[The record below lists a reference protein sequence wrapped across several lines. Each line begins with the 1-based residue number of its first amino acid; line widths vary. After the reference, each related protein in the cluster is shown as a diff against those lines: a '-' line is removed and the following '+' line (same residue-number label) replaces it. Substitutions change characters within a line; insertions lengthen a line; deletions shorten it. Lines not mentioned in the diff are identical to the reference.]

1 MDRPACQ
8 PHAIDVMNCGFRRN
22 SAGMRGVYHCAGLR
36 DPERS
41 GNNRMTPASIDPPV
55 RRLEDLPSPKGLPWL
70 GNALQLEP
78 SRLHLILEGWG
89 AQLGEVYTFGLGPK
103 RVFVS
108 SDPQHLQTALRERP
122 ERYRRYAPIEKVI
135 AEMGFNGVFSVE
147 GDAWRPQRRLIMQA
161 LASTNFR
168 AFFPTIQGITERL
181 RCRWQRA
188 ADTGATV
195 QMTEDLVRYTVDVTT
210 ALSFGE
216 DPNTI
221 DQAGDLI
228 QDHLA
233 RIFPMINSRINAPL
247 PWWRVMK
254 LPKDRR
260 FERSLLAVS
269 RHIDGLIVRARQR
282 MHDMPADT
290 PRNLLEA
297 MLKSAGEPGSGITDP
312 MIAANVMTLLLAGED
327 TTAHTLAWTLSFL
340 CSDPPMQARLQ
351 AAAADTLATARVCE
365 RFEDLSRLD
374 LFEATA
380 HEATRLKPIVP
391 LFYLEP
397 VVDVVLGNV
406 AIPKG
411 TPLFF
416 MLRPAMRD
424 ERYFGRPD
432 DFLPE
437 RWASGHAAI
446 QPHDTRAYA
455 QFGAG
460 PRVCP
465 GRHLA
470 GMELRM
476 VLSMLARNFQVEATE
491 DTASAKEVLNFAM
504 MPSAMPVRLRAL

>member
-1 MDRPACQ
+1 MTQ
-8 PHAIDVMNCGFRRN
+8 V
-22 SAGMRGVYHCAGLR
+22 SAEAL
-36 DPERS
+36 
-41 GNNRMTPASIDPPV
+41 V
-55 RRLEDLPSPKGLPWL
+55 RRLDDLPSPKGLPLL
-70 GNALQLEP
+70 GNALQLDP
-78 SRLHLILEGWG
+78 SRLHLILEQWCR
-89 AQLGEVYTFGLGPK
+89 QLGESYTFGLGPK
-103 RVFVS
+103 RIFVS
-108 SDPQHLQTALRERP
+108 SNPVHLQTALRERP
-122 ERYRRYAPIEKVI
+122 ERYRRYSPIEEVI

-147 GDAWRPQRRLIMQA
+147 GEAWRPQRRLIMHA

-168 AFFPTIQGITERL
+168 AFFPTMQAITERL

-188 ADTGATV
+188 AQAGDIV

-221 DQAGDLI
+221 DEPGDLI

-233 RIFPMINSRINAPL
+233 RIFPMINSRINAPVPL
-247 PWWRVMK
+247 WRFIK
-254 LPKDRR
+254 LPRDRH

-269 RHIDGLIVRARQR
+269 QHIDGLISRARQR
-282 MHDMPADT
+282 MHDRPADA

-297 MLKSAGEPGSGITDP
+297 MLKAAGEPGSGITDP

-340 CSDPPMQARLQ
+340 CSDAPLQARLQ
-351 AAAADTLATARVCE
+351 AAADDALGTARVCAK
-365 RFEDLSRLD
+365 FEDLSKLD

-391 LFYLEP
+391 VIYLEP
-397 VVDVVLGNV
+397 LVDVVLGDV
-406 AIPKG
+406 AIPNG

-416 MLRPAMRD
+416 VLRPAMLD
-424 ERYFGRPD
+424 ERYFGRPGE
-432 DFLPE
+432 FLPE
-437 RWASGHAAI
+437 RWSTGHEAVL
-446 QPHDTRAYA
+446 PHDARAYA

-470 GMELRM
+470 GVELRL
-476 VLSMLARNFQVEATE
+476 VLSMLARNFTVEPTVE
-491 DTASAKEVLNFAM
+491 TASAKELLNFTM
-504 MPSAMPVRLRAL
+504 MPSAMPVRLKPLA

>member
-1 MDRPACQ
+1 
-8 PHAIDVMNCGFRRN
+8 
-22 SAGMRGVYHCAGLR
+22 
-36 DPERS
+36 
-41 GNNRMTPASIDPPV
+41 MTQASVETPV
-55 RRLEDLPSPKGLPWL
+55 RRLEDLPSPKGLPLL
-70 GNALQLEP
+70 GNALQLDP
-78 SRLHLILEGWG
+78 SRLHLILENWCER
-89 AQLGEVYTFGLGPK
+89 LGESYTFGLGPK
-103 RVFVS
+103 RIFVS
-108 SDPQHLQTALRERP
+108 SNPEHLQTALRERP
-122 ERYRRYAPIEKVI
+122 ERYRRYSPIEEI
-135 AEMGFNGVFSVE
+135 SAEMGFNGVFSVE
-147 GDAWRPQRRLIMQA
+147 GDAWRPQRRLIMHA

-168 AFFPTIQGITERL
+168 AFFPTMQAITERL

-188 ADTGATV
+188 AQSGDTV

-221 DQAGDLI
+221 DQPGDLI

-247 PWWRVMK
+247 PLWRFMK

-269 RHIDGLIVRARQR
+269 QHIDGLISRARQR
-282 MHDMPADT
+282 MHDKPADA

-297 MLKSAGEPGSGITDP
+297 MLKAASEAGSGITDP

-340 CSDPPMQARLQ
+340 CADAPLQARLRS
-351 AAAADTLATARVCE
+351 AADGALGTAKVCAK
-365 RFEDLSRLD
+365 FEDLSKLD

-391 LFYLEP
+391 LIYLEP
-397 VVDVVLGNV
+397 LVDVVLGDV
-406 AIPKG
+406 AVPKG

-416 MLRPAMRD
+416 VLRPAMRD
-424 ERYFGRPD
+424 ERHFGRPGE
-432 DFLPE
+432 FLPE
-437 RWASGHAAI
+437 RWSTGHDAVL
-446 QPHDTRAYA
+446 PHDPRAYA

-470 GMELRM
+470 GVELRL
-476 VLSMLARNFQVEATE
+476 VLSMLARNFTVEPTA
-491 DTASAKEVLNFAM
+491 DTASAKELLNFTM
-504 MPSAMPVRLRAL
+504 MPSAMPVRLKALMH

>member
-1 MDRPACQ
+1 MMQ
-8 PHAIDVMNCGFRRN
+8 V
-22 SAGMRGVYHCAGLR
+22 SV
-36 DPERS
+36 E
-41 GNNRMTPASIDPPV
+41 TQV
-55 RRLEDLPSPKGLPWL
+55 RRLEDLPSPKGLPLL
-70 GNALQLEP
+70 GNALQLDP
-78 SRLHLILEGWG
+78 SRLHLILENWC
-89 AQLGEVYTFGLGPK
+89 AQIGDTYTFGLSPK
-103 RVFVS
+103 RIFVS
-108 SDPQHLQTALRERP
+108 SNPEHLQTALRERP
-122 ERYRRYAPIEKVI
+122 ERYRRYSPIEQI
-135 AEMGFNGVFSVE
+135 ISEMGFNGVFSVE
-147 GDAWRPQRRLIMQA
+147 GDAWRPQRRLIMHA

-168 AFFPTIQGITERL
+168 SFFPTMQGITERL

-188 ADTGATV
+188 AEAGDTV

-221 DQAGDLI
+221 DQPGDLI

-247 PWWRVMK
+247 PLWRFIK

-260 FERSLLAVS
+260 FEHSLLAVS
-269 RHIDGLIVRARQR
+269 QHIDGLISRARQR
-282 MHDMPADT
+282 MHDKPADT

-297 MLKSAGEPGSGITDP
+297 MLKAAREPGSGISDP

-340 CSDPPMQARLQ
+340 CSEAPLQARLQ
-351 AAAADTLATARVCE
+351 AAAKDALGAAQVCAK
-365 RFEDLSRLD
+365 FEDLSKLD

-391 LFYLEP
+391 VIYLETL
-397 VVDVVLGNV
+397 VDVVLGDV
-406 AIPKG
+406 AIPKS

-416 MLRPAMRD
+416 VLRPAMLD
-424 ERYFGRPD
+424 ERHFGRPGE
-432 DFLPE
+432 FLPE
-437 RWASGHAAI
+437 RWSTGHDAVL
-446 QPHDTRAYA
+446 PHDTRAYA

-470 GMELRM
+470 GVELRL
-476 VLSMLARNFQVEATE
+476 VLSMLARNFSVEPTA
-491 DTASAKEVLNFAM
+491 DTASAKELLNFTM
-504 MPSAMPVRLRAL
+504 MPSAMPVRLQPLVH

>member
-1 MDRPACQ
+1 MTQ
-8 PHAIDVMNCGFRRN
+8 V
-22 SAGMRGVYHCAGLR
+22 SA
-36 DPERS
+36 E
-41 GNNRMTPASIDPPV
+41 TQV
-55 RRLEDLPSPKGLPWL
+55 RRLEDLPSPKGLPLL
-70 GNALQLEP
+70 GNALQLDP
-78 SRLHLILEGWG
+78 SRLHLILENWCE
-89 AQLGEVYTFGLGPK
+89 QLGESYTFGLGPK
-103 RVFVS
+103 RIFVS
-108 SDPQHLQTALRERP
+108 CNPEHLQTALRERP
-122 ERYRRYAPIEKVI
+122 ERYRRYSPIEEII

-147 GDAWRPQRRLIMQA
+147 GDAWRPQRRLIMHA

-168 AFFPTIQGITERL
+168 AFFPTMQAITERL

-188 ADTGATV
+188 AETGDTV

-221 DQAGDLI
+221 DQPGDHI

-247 PWWRVMK
+247 PLWRFMK

-260 FERSLLAVS
+260 FERSLHAVS
-269 RHIDGLIVRARQR
+269 QHIDGLISRARQR
-282 MHDMPADT
+282 MHDRPADA

-297 MLKSAGEPGSGITDP
+297 MLKAAGEPGSGITDP

-340 CSDPPMQARLQ
+340 CSDAPLQARLQ
-351 AAAADTLATARVCE
+351 AAADDALGTAQVCAK
-365 RFEDLSRLD
+365 FEDLSKLD

-391 LFYLEP
+391 VIYLETL
-397 VVDVVLGNV
+397 VDVVLGDV
-406 AIPKG
+406 AIPKS

-416 MLRPAMRD
+416 ALRPAMLD
-424 ERYFGRPD
+424 ERHFGRPGE
-432 DFLPE
+432 FLPE
-437 RWASGHAAI
+437 RWSTGHDAVL
-446 QPHDTRAYA
+446 PHAPRAYA

-470 GMELRM
+470 GVELRL
-476 VLSMLARNFQVEATE
+476 VLSMLARNFTVEPTA
-491 DTASAKEVLNFAM
+491 DTASAKELLNFTM
-504 MPSAMPVRLRAL
+504 MPSAMPVRLKPLMH